1 MSMLVVKTLFAILKA
16 KSGSI
21 AIEYCLMITLI
32 AVACITAFEF
42 VGTNV
47 SANFNTIAMNL

>member
-1 MSMLVVKTLFAILKA
+1 MLVAKIFYAILKA
-16 KSGSI
+16 EPGAI
-21 AIEYCLMITLI
+21 AIEYCIMVTLI

-47 SANFNTIAMNL
+47 SATFSAIAMNL

>member
-1 MSMLVVKTLFAILKA
+1 MPMLVVKTFFAILKE
-16 KSGSI
+16 KSGAI

-47 SANFNTIAMNL
+47 SATFNTIAMNL